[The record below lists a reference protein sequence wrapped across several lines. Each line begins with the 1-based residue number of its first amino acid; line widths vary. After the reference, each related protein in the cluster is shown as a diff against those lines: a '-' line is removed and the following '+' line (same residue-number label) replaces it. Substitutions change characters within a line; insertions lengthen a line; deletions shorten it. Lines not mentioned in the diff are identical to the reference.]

1 LLRDASFIARTDLSH
16 LLRHREAIVWVFV
29 MPFLFFY
36 FVGTVTSGFGGVPG
50 PGSAPTP
57 LRFEAPDDAGFVA
70 DEIVARLEE
79 QGFAV
84 ERATGSPE
92 GDPAQ
97 RVLAVPETAGR
108 SLTDAVLDGT
118 RIRLVLRHRGEG
130 PDVDFDR
137 LRVARAV
144 YGVVGDLAVTRV
156 RGDRAAAETLRAVRE
171 EPRSLTLAVA
181 PAGERQEIPG
191 GFEQT
196 IPGILVMFTMLV
208 LLTSGAITLV
218 VEREQGLL
226 RRLASTPISR
236 GSVVLGKWTARMGL
250 GAVQIAFGML
260 VGRVVFGMEW
270 GAALPM
276 IAAVLLGWAACSAS
290 LAVLLANLART
301 PAQMAGLGLLTT
313 MVLAALGGCWWP
325 IEVAPAWMQ
334 QLQLL
339 LPSGWAMD
347 AMHQLVSFGHGPEAA
362 VPHLAALL
370 ISAFVVGALGARTF
384 RYQ

>member
-1 LLRDASFIARTDLSH
+1 
-16 LLRHREAIVWVFV
+16 
-29 MPFLFFY
+29 
-36 FVGTVTSGFGGVPG
+36 
-50 PGSAPTP
+50 
-57 LRFEAPDDAGFVA
+57 
-70 DEIVARLEE
+70 
-79 QGFAV
+79 
-84 ERATGSPE
+84 
-92 GDPAQ
+92 
-97 RVLAVPETAGR
+97 
-108 SLTDAVLDGT
+108 
-118 RIRLVLRHRGEG
+118 VLRHRGEG

-156 RGDRAAAETLRAVRE
+156 RGDETTAERLGSVRQ
-171 EPRSLTLAVA
+171 EPRSVTLAVA
-181 PAGERQEIPG
+181 PAGARQEVPG
-191 GFEQT
+191 GFEQA

-208 LLTSGAITLV
+208 LLTSGSITLV

-236 GSVVLGKWTARMGL
+236 GSLVLGKWTARMGL
-250 GAVQIAFGML
+250 GVVQIVFGML
-260 VGRVVFGMEW
+260 VGTVVFRMGW
-270 GAALPM
+270 GTSLPM

-290 LAVLLANLART
+290 LALLLANLART

-325 IEVAPAWMQ
+325 IEITPAWMQ
-334 QLQLL
+334 DLQLL

-347 AMHQLVSFGHGPEAA
+347 AMHQLVSFGHGPGAA

-370 ISAFVVGALGARTF
+370 IAALVAGGLAARTF